1 MIEDS
6 GRSKGQIPLGGGCDN
21 EGARC
26 RRESDT
32 SCVVEWSSIIRQR
45 AGNEKTVTTM
55 LIMRL

>member
-6 GRSKGQIPLGGGCDN
+6 GRSKGLIPLGGGCDN

-32 SCVVEWSSIIRQR
+32 SCVVEWSIIRQIAR
-45 AGNEKTVTTM
+45 NEKIVTTM